1 MIPVVSNTL
10 REMIIHRTKPAVLLV
25 ICLAAIFIYLLDR
38 VWGNIASVFPDEYI
52 HAKFAR
58 YTDLADVEI
67 PSYLYYA
74 VYRLTL
80 YFDDRFLDAARV
92 LNATFFLAGC
102 YFVYAVAR
110 RFTSE
115 RLAMMVAIFTALS
128 PLNTY
133 VNYFMAESMFF
144 FFFWMFIAVATSERL
159 RFNYRGNVFIGII
172 FGCLLL
178 VKPHAI
184 ILLPIYPLAALVAN
198 GARLNN
204 VKLSL
209 VFIVAALTVKFAVG
223 YLVAGTQGL
232 AIFGSLYARHAA
244 DALGN
249 SIDVAYAVRSVW
261 INLLGNTFSLV
272 SVLGLALV
280 YLFVVTP
287 IEGIVDSGNN
297 STQFLK
303 WLIGWAL
310 FIFVPFVS
318 VFATTVALFD
328 DNINYR
334 IYMRYYN
341 YAFPL
346 IHIYALTFWNNQLS
360 HVTKAEKAGLVSL
373 FGGVLIYV
381 VYHHATTLRMLPYK
395 VLGTDTPDFFLLQY
409 SALWFYTAILAS
421 ISILTLWVYRP
432 TLAIRGFFVVFVPA
446 YLLITNVNNIGSI
459 DGRSIATTADE
470 AGKVASS
477 IIPNAEHGA
486 VLAIGNHDLEL
497 ARFLIYLKSGDSQY
511 EEITTN
517 EDIIVSNLDSSMRWL
532 VVFGDSQVKGPAQ
545 KVHESTNYSIYKRE

>member
-1 MIPVVSNTL
+1 MQRTNTTISLVV
-10 REMIIHRTKPAVLLV
+10 
-25 ICLAAIFIYLLDR
+25 CLTVIFIYLLVR

-58 YTDLADVEI
+58 YTALADVEI

-102 YFVYAVAR
+102 YYVYAVAR

-115 RLAMMVAIFTALS
+115 RLAMMVAIFAALS
-128 PLNTY
+128 PINTY

-159 RFNYRGNVFIGII
+159 RFDYRGNVFIGII

-184 ILLPIYPLAALVAN
+184 ILLPIYPLALLASN
-198 GARLNN
+198 DARLINF
-204 VKLSL
+204 KLSL
-209 VFIVAALTVKFAVG
+209 VFIATALSIKFAVG

-232 AIFGSLYARHAA
+232 AIFGSLYSRHAV
-244 DALGN
+244 DAVSN
-249 SIDVAYAVRSVW
+249 TIDIAYAVRSFWV
-261 INLLGNTFSLV
+261 NLLGNAFSIV
-272 SVLGLALV
+272 SVLGLTLV
-280 YLFVVTP
+280 YLFIVTP
-287 IEGIVDSGNN
+287 KGGAHENQNDSN
-297 STQFLK
+297 QFLK
-303 WLIGWAL
+303 WLILWTL
-310 FIFVPFVS
+310 IIFVPFVS
-318 VFATTVALFD
+318 LFATSVALFD

-360 HVTKAEKAGLVSL
+360 HITKAEKVGLVSL
-373 FGGVLIYV
+373 FVGALIYA
-381 VYHHATTLRMLPYK
+381 VYLHTTSLRMLPYK

-409 SALWFYTAILAS
+409 SAPWFYAAILAS
-421 ISILTLWVYRP
+421 IVILVLWIWRP
-432 TLAIRGFFVVFVPA
+432 TLAIRGFFVVFAPV
-446 YLLITNVNNIGSI
+446 YLMVTSFNNIESI
-459 DGRSIATTADE
+459 EGRSISTTTDDV
-470 AGKVASS
+470 GRVANI
-477 IIPNAEHGA
+477 IIPYAEHGA
-486 VLAIGNHDLEL
+486 VLAVGNHDLEL
-497 ARFLIYLKSGDSQY
+497 TRFLIYLKSSSSQY
-511 EEITTN
+511 QEIAPS
-517 EDIIVSNLDSSMRWL
+517 EDINVSSLDSSIKWL
-532 VVFGDSQVKGPAQ
+532 VVFGDSQVIGQAQ
-545 KVHESTNYSIYKRE
+545 KVQESTNYSIYKRE